1 MAITKVSTEMKE
13 APTSAEVSAHVTDFD
28 DKNLRND
35 ISTLALHSA
44 IADNKA
50 AFNLSN
56 SFVDQFEDSTG
67 IDTTSTVSRNASEYM
82 SAIQYSGQTVT
93 IGGNATYSTTD
104 KKIGSGSLYLDGT
117 TGTGISIPNTNITTG
132 DYTVECWFK
141 QASRSGTAS
150 GNSDRIFALGDDAN
164 PPGISA
170 GYNYTNYMGI
180 YANSN
185 LGPDDYE
192 YTSWSSEDA
201 TAWKHI
207 AIVRDTS
214 LGTYPIRAFD
224 NGTHKGISTSSFVRT
239 INGRVMIGFRNTVGG
254 SSADNYYFEGYIDE
268 FRLSNNVRYGA
279 SGFTPQTE
287 PFTPDAN
294 TKALFHMEGAG
305 LLDESTEALS
315 ASGNFT
321 SATQTAQSSVSKMGA
336 VILYKNTSG
345 TATLNTDLVVQLSA
359 DGGSNYTTATLEAG
373 GTFSTG
379 ISIAK
384 VNGLTIGTAGTA
396 PKYKISFANQASGSK
411 ETQVHGVA
419 LLY

>member
-1 MAITKVSTEMKE
+1 MTRTTIRSEDITDGQVK
-13 APTSAEVSAHVTDFD
+13 SADLASDAVDNSA
-28 DKNLRND
+28 LRND

-56 SFVDQFEDSTG
+56 AFVDQFEDSTG
-67 IDTTSTVSRNASEYM
+67 IDTTSTVSRSADEYM
-82 SAIQYSGQTVT
+82 SAIQLSGQTVT

-104 KKIGSGSLYLDGT
+104 KKFGSGSLYLDGT
-117 TGTGISIPNTNITTG
+117 TGTGISIPDTNITTG

-141 QASRSGTAS
+141 QTVRSGS
-150 GNSDRIFALGDDAN
+150 SSSVSDRIFALGDDAN

-170 GYNYTNYMGI
+170 GYNSATYMGL
-180 YANSN
+180 YGNSN
-185 LGPDDYE
+185 SGPDDYE
-192 YTSWSSEDA
+192 YTSWSAEDD

-224 NGTHKGISTSSFVRT
+224 DGNHRGISTSSFVRT
-239 INGRVMIGFRNTVGG
+239 IDGRVMIGFRNTTGG

-268 FRLSNNVRYGA
+268 FRLSDNARYGA
-279 SGFTPQTE
+279 ADFTPQTE

-294 TKALFHMEGAG
+294 TKALFHMDGAG

-336 VILYKNTSG
+336 VILYKNISG
-345 TATLNTDLVVQLSA
+345 TATLNTDLVCQLSA
-359 DGGSNYTTATLEAG
+359 DGGSNYTAATLEAG

-384 VNGLTIGTAGTA
+384 VNGLTIGTPGTA